1 MVSHPFRFGWMLAG
15 VFLGACSGLQ
25 TKPEAPQESKAQP
38 TQTMVSVTPEPAVVV
53 PIREPPKTENSQT
66 KQAGASS
73 FTASQAQPSSQV
85 SLPGGRPEQMFQQKT
100 YSGTG
105 NFIKKPRPG
114 GEEKTPAAEQEVTLN
129 FENTDIREVARVIL
143 GDLLGVSYILDPKVN
158 GAVTLYTGRPL
169 PQNALLSTLETLL
182 RMNGAAVVRVD
193 GVYQVVPL
201 ANAVKGLVTPQL
213 GEYSN
218 ALPQGYSVQIVPLR
232 YISANEMNTILTPLA
247 PEGSVIRIDTVR
259 NLLIL
264 AATRPELSKLLD
276 TIQMFDVDWMRGIS
290 VGFFP
295 LKYANVEDV
304 MRGYETIFGEAEG
317 SFSGMFKVIP
327 IPSANSLLVVTQR
340 PEYLDKAREW
350 ITQVD
355 QLGAAGGA
363 LPRLFVYKVRNV
375 DAVALSEVIGSLFEG
390 KGGGSGT
397 KQATVA
403 PGETSAQLKSTTD
416 TGKGSRTSSLSK
428 SSSLS
433 SSSSSSSSKTSSST
447 SKVGGAVAGKG
458 RSGGTHAFGQ
468 GAEVFEAGL
477 RVVADATNNSLL
489 ILATPRD
496 YAIILEA
503 LEKLDVVPMQ
513 VVIEATIVEVSL
525 TGKFKFGLQWFF
537 ESSHGGDRTSLFTLT
552 GDKSIINGD
561 GALSTGFQWT
571 LLNSADKVRAV
582 LNALA
587 DNSMVN
593 VLSSPS
599 VMVLD
604 NQSARIQVGDEVP
617 IVTQQQQSTITS
629 GTNNSILN
637 SIQYRDT
644 GVVLQVTPRV
654 NPGGL
659 VIMDVDQE
667 VSNISTQKVEGIDSP
682 IIRTRNIKSSVAV
695 QAGQV
700 VVLGGLIRD
709 EKANTKSGLPWLS
722 NIPVMGWAFGQTGED
737 TTRNELVVVL
747 RPRVIAH
754 ADDARDV
761 LQEFRNR
768 LKGLQWEL
776 LSEHMGKAATNQV
789 PINSMAK

>member
-1 MVSHPFRFGWMLAG
+1 LNRVSHPLRFGWMLAG
-15 VFLGACSGLQ
+15 VFLGACSGVQ

-38 TQTMVSVTPEPAVVV
+38 TQTMASVTPEAAVV
-53 PIREPPKTENSQT
+53 PIRELPRTGDLQA
-66 KQAGASS
+66 KQAGFSS
-73 FTASQAQPSSQV
+73 SAASQAQSSSQV
-85 SLPGGRPEQMFQQKT
+85 PLSGGRPEQMFQQKT

-105 NFIKKPRPG
+105 NFIKKPRTG
-114 GEEKTPAAEQEVTLN
+114 SEEKTATAEPEVTLN

-143 GDLLGVSYILDPKVN
+143 GDLLGVSYILDPRVN

-247 PEGSVIRIDTVR
+247 PEGSVIRIDSVR

-304 MRGYETIFGEAEG
+304 MKGYETIFGEAEG

-327 IPSANSLLVVTQR
+327 IPSANSLLVVSQR
-340 PEYLDKAREW
+340 PEYLDKAKEW

-416 TGKGSRTSSLSK
+416 TGRSSRSSTSSK

-433 SSSSSSSSKTSSST
+433 STSSSKGSSST
-447 SKVGGAVAGKG
+447 SKMGGAVAGKG

-525 TGKFKFGLQWFF
+525 KGVLEFGLQWFF
-537 ESSHGGDRTSLFTLT
+537 ESGHGGDRTSLFTLT
-552 GDKSIINGD
+552 HGDKSIINGA
-561 GALSTGFQWT
+561 GALSPGFQWT

-587 DNSMVN
+587 DDSLIN

-617 IVTQQQQSTITS
+617 TVSGQQQSTS
-629 GTNNSILN
+629 GSDAPIVQN
-637 SIQYRDT
+637 IQYRDT
-644 GVVLQVTPRV
+644 GVLLQVTPRV

-659 VIMDVDQE
+659 VIMDVEQE
-667 VSNISTQKVEGIDSP
+667 VSNISPETVKGIDSP
-682 IIRTRNIKSSVAV
+682 IIRTRNIRSSVAV
-695 QAGQV
+695 QTGQV

-709 EKANTKSGLPWLS
+709 EKSNTKTGLPWLN
-722 NIPVMGWAFGQTGED
+722 NIPVLGWAFGKTSEN
-737 TTRNELVVVL
+737 TNRNELVVVL
-747 RPRVIAH
+747 RPRVIANTE
-754 ADDARDV
+754 DARDV
-761 LQEFRNR
+761 LQDFRQR

-776 LSEHMGKAATNQV
+776 LSEHMGKAATNQA
-789 PINSMAK
+789 PIKSMAK

>member
-1 MVSHPFRFGWMLAG
+1 MLAG
-15 VFLGACSGLQ
+15 VFLGACSGVQ

-38 TQTMVSVTPEPAVVV
+38 TQTMASVTPEAAVV
-53 PIREPPKTENSQT
+53 PIRELPRTGDLQA
-66 KQAGASS
+66 KQAGFSS
-73 FTASQAQPSSQV
+73 SAASQAQSSSQV
-85 SLPGGRPEQMFQQKT
+85 PLSGGRPEQMFQQKT

-105 NFIKKPRPG
+105 NFIKKPRTG
-114 GEEKTPAAEQEVTLN
+114 SEEKTATAEPEVTLN

-143 GDLLGVSYILDPKVN
+143 GDLLGVSYILDPRVN

-295 LKYANVEDV
+295 LKYANIEDV
-304 MRGYETIFGEAEG
+304 MKGYETVIAEAEG
-317 SFSGMFKVIP
+317 SFSGLFKVIP
-327 IPSANSLLVVTQR
+327 IPSANSLLIVTQR

-350 ITQVD
+350 IGQVD

-416 TGKGSRTSSLSK
+416 TGRSSRSSTSSK

-433 SSSSSSSSKTSSST
+433 STSSSKGSSST
-447 SKVGGAVAGKG
+447 SKMGGAVGGKG

-468 GAEVFEAGL
+468 GAEMFEAGL

-525 TGKFKFGLQWFF
+525 TGKFKFGLQWYF

-552 GDKSIINGD
+552 GADSIINKE
-561 GALSTGFQWT
+561 GAFAPGFQWT

-587 DNSMVN
+587 ENSLLN
-593 VLSSPS
+593 ILSSPS

-604 NQSARIQVGDEVP
+604 NQVARIQVGEEVP
-617 IVTQQQQSTITS
+617 IATQQQQSSLS
-629 GTNNSILN
+629 GGVSNANIVN

-644 GVVLQVTPRV
+644 GVILQVTPRV

-659 VIMDVDQE
+659 VIMDVEQE
-667 VSNISTQKVEGIDSP
+667 VSQVVKTTEETDITP
-682 IIRTRNIKSSVAV
+682 TIRTRNIKSSVAV
-695 QAGQV
+695 QTGQV

-709 EKANTKSGLPWLS
+709 EKTNTKSGLPWLS
-722 NIPVMGWAFGQTGED
+722 NIPVLGWAFGQTGED
-737 TTRNELVVVL
+737 TVRNELVVVL
-747 RPRVIAH
+747 RPKVIASGE
-754 ADDARDV
+754 DAHDV
-761 LQEFRNR
+761 LQEFRQR

-776 LSEHMGKAATNQV
+776 LSEHMGKAATNQAPV
-789 PINSMAK
+789 KSMAK

>member
-1 MVSHPFRFGWMLAG
+1 MLAG
-15 VFLGACSGLQ
+15 VFLGACSGVQ

-38 TQTMVSVTPEPAVVV
+38 TQTMASVTPEAAVV
-53 PIREPPKTENSQT
+53 PIRELPRTGDLQA
-66 KQAGASS
+66 KQAGFSS
-73 FTASQAQPSSQV
+73 SAASQAQSSSQV
-85 SLPGGRPEQMFQQKT
+85 PLSGGRPEQMFQQKT

-105 NFIKKPRPG
+105 NFIKKPRTG
-114 GEEKTPAAEQEVTLN
+114 SEEKTATAEPEVTLN

-143 GDLLGVSYILDPKVN
+143 GDLLGVSYILDPRVN

-247 PEGSVIRIDTVR
+247 PEGSVIRIDSVR

-304 MRGYETIFGEAEG
+304 MKGYETIFGEAEG

-327 IPSANSLLVVTQR
+327 IPSANSLLVVSQR
-340 PEYLDKAREW
+340 PEYLDKAKEW

-416 TGKGSRTSSLSK
+416 TGRSSRSSTSSK

-433 SSSSSSSSKTSSST
+433 STSSSKGSSST
-447 SKVGGAVAGKG
+447 SKMGGAVAGKG

-525 TGKFKFGLQWFF
+525 KGVLEFGLQWFF
-537 ESSHGGDRTSLFTLT
+537 ESGHGGDRTSLFTLT
-552 GDKSIINGD
+552 HGDKSIINGA
-561 GALSTGFQWT
+561 GALSPGFQWT

-587 DNSMVN
+587 DDSLIN

-617 IVTQQQQSTITS
+617 TVSGQQQSTS
-629 GTNNSILN
+629 GSDAPIVQN
-637 SIQYRDT
+637 IQYRDT
-644 GVVLQVTPRV
+644 GVLLQVTPRV

-659 VIMDVDQE
+659 VIMDVEQE
-667 VSNISTQKVEGIDSP
+667 VSNISPETVKGIDSP
-682 IIRTRNIKSSVAV
+682 IIRTRNIRSSVAV
-695 QAGQV
+695 QTGQV

-709 EKANTKSGLPWLS
+709 EKSNTKTGLPWLN
-722 NIPVMGWAFGQTGED
+722 NIPVLGWAFGKTSEN
-737 TTRNELVVVL
+737 TNRNELVVVL
-747 RPRVIAH
+747 RPRVIANTE
-754 ADDARDV
+754 DARDV
-761 LQEFRNR
+761 LQDFRQR

-776 LSEHMGKAATNQV
+776 LSEHMGKAATNQA
-789 PINSMAK
+789 PIKSMAK

>member
-1 MVSHPFRFGWMLAG
+1 MNRVSHPLRFGWMLAG
-15 VFLGACSGLQ
+15 VFLGACSGVQ

-38 TQTMVSVTPEPAVVV
+38 TQTIASVTPEAAVV
-53 PIREPPKTENSQT
+53 PIRELPRTGDLQP
-66 KQAGASS
+66 KQAGFSS
-73 FTASQAQPSSQV
+73 SAASQAQSSSQV
-85 SLPGGRPEQMFQQKT
+85 PLSGGRPEQMFQQKT

-105 NFIKKPRPG
+105 NFIKKPRTG
-114 GEEKTPAAEQEVTLN
+114 SEEKTATAEPEVTLN

-143 GDLLGVSYILDPKVN
+143 GDLLGVSYILDPRVN

-182 RMNGAAVVRVD
+182 RMNGAAVVQVD
-193 GVYQVVPL
+193 GVYQVLPL

-295 LKYANVEDV
+295 LKYANIEDV
-304 MRGYETIFGEAEG
+304 MKGYETVIAEAEG
-317 SFSGMFKVIP
+317 SFSGLFKVIP
-327 IPSANSLLVVTQR
+327 IPSANSLLIVTQR

-350 ITQVD
+350 IGQVD

-416 TGKGSRTSSLSK
+416 TGRSSRSSTSSK

-433 SSSSSSSSKTSSST
+433 STSSSKGSSST
-447 SKVGGAVAGKG
+447 SKMGGAVGGKG

-468 GAEVFEAGL
+468 GAEMFEAGL

-537 ESSHGGDRTSLFTLT
+537 ESNHGGDRTSLFTLT

-561 GALSTGFQWT
+561 GALATGFQWT

-587 DNSMVN
+587 DDSLVN

-617 IVTQQQQSTITS
+617 IVTQQQQSVSTTS
-629 GTNNSILN
+629 NLVN

-695 QAGQV
+695 QSGQV

-754 ADDARDV
+754 AEDARDV

-776 LSEHMGKAATNQV
+776 LSEHMGKAATNQAPV
-789 PINSMAK
+789 KSMAK